1 MVPSS
6 QRKESTLDFLKYAR
20 DLQAYTIR
28 KCVNAVPKRYTF
40 YIGTHLSDSATRVY
54 EYLKKGNSIYP
65 LNKHEAQ
72 LRRDYML
79 KAYAELNSLVSQ
91 VELANEIIE
100 FEDAVMDQWSEKIY
114 HEMTL
119 VKKVISADRERYKNL
134 PET

>member
-6 QRKESTLDFLKYAR
+6 KRQESVLDFLKYAR

-40 YIGTHLSDSATRVY
+40 YIGTHLADSATRVY

-65 LNKHEAQ
+65 LNQHEAQ

-100 FEDAVMDQWSEKIY
+100 FEDNVMDQWSEKIY

-119 VKKVISADRERYKNL
+119 VKKVITADRERYKKL
-134 PET
+134 PE